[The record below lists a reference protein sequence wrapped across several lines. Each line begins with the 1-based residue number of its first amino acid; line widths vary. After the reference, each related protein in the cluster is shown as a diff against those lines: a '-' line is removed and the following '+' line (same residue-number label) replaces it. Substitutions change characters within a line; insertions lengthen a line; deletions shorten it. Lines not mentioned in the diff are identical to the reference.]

1 MPRIFAIGDLHL
13 SLSVENKA
21 MDVFGPGWAN
31 HVARLKEGW
40 QDTVG
45 EEDLVLVPGD
55 ISWGLRLEE
64 ALADLEFIHGLKG
77 TKVLLRGNHDYWWT
91 GYSKVKSVLPPSV
104 KAVQNDALLWNG
116 VIVGGTRGWNTPL
129 SPDFSEGKDRKIFER
144 EKLRLGLSLQ
154 AMDAKDGRLRVVML
168 HYPPFNE
175 KGEPTDF
182 ADQIRGHG
190 VDHAVYGHLHGRSCL
205 GSFEGDHEGTRYHL
219 VSADHLQFVPR
230 LIAEST

>member
-21 MDVFGPGWAN
+21 MDIFGPGWAN
-31 HVARLKEGW
+31 HVTRLREGW

-45 EEDLVLVPGD
+45 EADLVLVPGD

-64 ALADLEFIHGLKG
+64 AAADLRFIHQLKG

-91 GYSKVKSVLPPSV
+91 GYSKVQSILPPSL
-104 KAVQNDALLWNG
+104 KAVQNNALLWG
-116 VIVGGTRGWNTPL
+116 DAIIGGTRGWNTPL
-129 SPDFSEGKDRKIFER
+129 SPDFSESKDRKIFER
-144 EKLRLGLSLQ
+144 EKLRLSLSLG
-154 AMDAKDGRLRVVML
+154 AMDAQAGRLRLFML

-182 ADQIRGHG
+182 ARLLVGHG
-190 VDHAVYGHLHGRSCL
+190 VDHCVYGHLHGRSCL
-205 GSFEGDHEGTRYHL
+205 GGFEGAYEGTAYQL
-219 VSADHLQFVPR
+219 VSADYLQFVPR
-230 LIAEST
+230 LVAEI

>member
-31 HVARLKEGW
+31 HVTRLREGW

-45 EEDLVLVPGD
+45 EADLVLVPGD

-64 ALADLEFIHGLKG
+64 AEADLRFIHQLKG

-129 SPDFSEGKDRKIFER
+129 SPDFSESKDRKIFER

-182 ADQIRGHG
+182 ADLIRGHG
-190 VDHAVYGHLHGRSCL
+190 VDHAVYGPLHGRSCL

>member
-64 ALADLEFIHGLKG
+64 ALADLNFIHGLKG

-129 SPDFSEGKDRKIFER
+129 SPDFSESKDRKIFER
-144 EKLRLGLSLQ
+144 EKLRLGLSLR
-154 AMDAKDGRLRVVML
+154 AMDDMAGRLRVVML

>member
-129 SPDFSEGKDRKIFER
+129 SPDFSESKDRKIFER

-182 ADQIRGHG
+182 ADLIRGHG

-205 GSFEGDHEGTRYHL
+205 GSFEGGHEGTTYHL